1 MKHAALVALTAVA
14 AAAAAVAPAAAA
26 DGAAAA
32 RVGVDAGGGQHPSG
46 KKAKRSVARL
56 VPKQDDGPSI
66 PQVPG
71 EGPIVAPH
79 SYLQLPARTE
89 PRSLAFAPRRRAVL
103 VTDGAIYQKAV
114 PGLLPFMAPKKE
126 AAVPYAYILDG
137 ASGRCTFNMGFFGRR
152 ALPYGIAEDPRDGRV
167 AVTFYQSQK
176 DSIEVWSP
184 DLSVKLTYHDVSLK
198 P

>member
-1 MKHAALVALTAVA
+1 MPVPALLLLLLAAL
-14 AAAAAVAPAAAA
+14 PAA
-26 DGAAAA
+26 GAGS
-32 RVGVDAGGGQHPSG
+32 VGVDAGGGQHPSG
-46 KKAKRSVARL
+46 KKAKRAPVSRL

-71 EGPIVAPH
+71 EGPVVAPH

-89 PRSLAFAPRRRAVL
+89 PRSLAFAARRRAVL
-103 VTDGAIYQKAV
+103 VTDGALYQKAV
-114 PGLLPFMAPKKE
+114 PGLLPFLAPRKE
-126 AAVPYAYILDG
+126 PAVPYAYILDG
-137 ASGRCTFNMGFFGRR
+137 ATGRCTFNMGFFGRR
-152 ALPYGIAEDPRDGRV
+152 ALPYGIAEDPRDGRI

-184 DLSVKLTYHDVSLK
+184 DLSIKLTYHDVSLK